1 MKDMQEEC
9 IEIRILGMLTR
20 SRINGVVETLR
31 HNREQTQIRNDS
43 YERNN

>member
-9 IEIRILGMLTR
+9 IENNIHGMLKR
-20 SRINGVVETLR
+20 SRINGIVETLK

-43 YERNN
+43 FERGN